1 LVLLKKIFVPF
12 LGLIAASLSYIAVRA
27 QAVANS
33 GDGVY
38 TADEAQ
44 RGGTAYQKQ
53 CASCHGSELDG
64 VGPYPPLSEAEF
76 LSKYQDQPI
85 LVLFDKI
92 HTTMPADHP
101 GSLTRPETADVLS
114 FILSFNKFPAGKTE
128 LPSDEESLKKIQLQ
142 KPAPKP

>member
-1 LVLLKKIFVPF
+1 LVLAKKIFIPC
-12 LGLIAASLSYIAVRA
+12 LGLIVASLSYNAVRG
-27 QAVANS
+27 QADAAP
-33 GDGVY
+33 GEGVY
-38 TADEAQ
+38 TSDQAQ

-64 VGPYPPLSEAEF
+64 VGPYPPLSEGEF
-76 LSKYQDQPI
+76 LSKYEGQPM

-114 FILSFNKFPAGKTE
+114 FILSFNKFPTGKTE
-128 LPSDEESLKKIQLQ
+128 LPSDEESLKKLDLQ
-142 KPAPKP
+142 KPAPKS